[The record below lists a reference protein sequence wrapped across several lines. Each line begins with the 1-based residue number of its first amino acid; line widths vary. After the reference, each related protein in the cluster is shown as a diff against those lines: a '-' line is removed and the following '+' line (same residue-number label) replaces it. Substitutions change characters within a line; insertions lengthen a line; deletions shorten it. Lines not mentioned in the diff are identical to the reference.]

1 MIQVADFGMARH
13 PPDPITDAFR
23 DYGKFCGAEPYKA
36 PVSDPFIAFVQITD
50 NPAGTNVR

>member
-36 PVSDPFIAFVQITD
+36 PVSDPFIAFAQITD